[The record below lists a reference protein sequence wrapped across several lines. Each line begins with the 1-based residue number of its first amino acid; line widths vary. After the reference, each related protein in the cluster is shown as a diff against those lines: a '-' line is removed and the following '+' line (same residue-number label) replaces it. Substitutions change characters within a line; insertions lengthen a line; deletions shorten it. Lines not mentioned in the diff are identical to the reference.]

1 MAGPRK
7 PRSPYRIR
15 DGQRSLAPRPRA
27 ERVLEAR
34 RVLRGERVLLRP
46 LASTD
51 LRRCVKWFSDPQIIR
66 FLGRDAPV
74 TLAEEERWFRDYER
88 RTDEQ
93 IFAIEV
99 EGQHVGN
106 LGLHKIDRVHRKA
119 EVGIVIGEP
128 SFWSHGYGTEAM
140 RVVLRY
146 GFDVLGLNKISLDV
160 LEYNTRALRTYER
173 LGFQREGVH
182 REDIYKDGRFVN
194 VIRMSILARELRE
207 GPVAQL
213 PSGRTDRRRRRTGSH
228 PRERGRLAPG
238 NGAVHAALLLGRR
251 AHDHGPRDVGAVH
264 VVYRAEVDHDHV
276 PALDLPLSR
285 RVMRLRPVRTGP
297 DDRVE
302 GRSRGPVLLHPV
314 HELGGDLGLRDPR
327 ADERKRFLEGFRRD
341 VARPLDPLDLLRVLH
356 EPGLHDRLGDID
368 EPRRLGRLFLESLER
383 GLGELSRVNTDL
395 PMAFERSFHAAGR
408 LVAGLEHVERE
419 AALLRGFLLQ
429 R

>member
-1 MAGPRK
+1 
-7 PRSPYRIR
+7 
-15 DGQRSLAPRPRA
+15 
-27 ERVLEAR
+27 VLEAR

-194 VIRMSILARELRE
+194 VMRMSILARELRE
-207 GPVAQL
+207 GP
-213 PSGRTDRRRRRTGSH
+213 
-228 PRERGRLAPG
+228 
-238 NGAVHAALLLGRR
+238 AA
-251 AHDHGPRDVGAVH
+251 
-264 VVYRAEVDHDHV
+264 
-276 PALDLPLSR
+276 
-285 RVMRLRPVRTGP
+285 
-297 DDRVE
+297 
-302 GRSRGPVLLHPV
+302 
-314 HELGGDLGLRDPR
+314 
-327 ADERKRFLEGFRRD
+327 
-341 VARPLDPLDLLRVLH
+341 
-356 EPGLHDRLGDID
+356 
-368 EPRRLGRLFLESLER
+368 
-383 GLGELSRVNTDL
+383 
-395 PMAFERSFHAAGR
+395 
-408 LVAGLEHVERE
+408 
-419 AALLRGFLLQ
+419 
-429 R
+429 